1 MWRFYAL
8 LPVLKREYDTQV
20 CSIARAL
27 EVVGERW
34 SLLILRSVFLGVYR
48 FDDLLDTLGITRSVL
63 TARLVHLVNEGVL
76 ERVPYHERPMRY
88 EYVATEKGWKLLPVI
103 VHLMR
108 WGDEYYLDP
117 NGLPRVIEHAD
128 CGGAPDD
135 NLLCDRCGVPIG
147 RGNVRISKGPALL
160 VAGARG

>member
-1 MWRFYAL
+1 MPDRRPDPPCGRACQNRGALRLTCPRRFYA

-34 SLLILRSVFLGVYR
+34 SILIMRSVFLGVYR
-48 FDDLLDTLGITRSVL
+48 FDELLDVLGITRSVL
-63 TARLVHLVNEGVL
+63 TARLVHLVQEGVL
-76 ERVPYHERPMRY
+76 ERVPYQERPPRF
-88 EYVATEKGWKLLPVI
+88 EYQATEKGWKLLPAL

-117 NGLPRVIEHAD
+117 NGRPRIIEHAG

-135 NLLCDRCGVPIG
+135 N
-147 RGNVRISKGPALL
+147 
-160 VAGARG
+160 